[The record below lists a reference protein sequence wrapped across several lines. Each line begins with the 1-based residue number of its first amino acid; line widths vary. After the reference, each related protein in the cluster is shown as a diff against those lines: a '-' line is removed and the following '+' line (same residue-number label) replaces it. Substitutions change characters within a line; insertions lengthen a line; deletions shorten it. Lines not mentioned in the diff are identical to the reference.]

1 MSNEVIFGIE
11 MIFSIISFIAFL
23 FVVLHLK
30 STKKWV
36 KVIGLIVSIILLGTY
51 TTVSVIQLTQKQAE
65 ISKVKEKAKT
75 TKHLKT
81 AQKQEFTKKEA
92 VNAAVS
98 MLKDIQKDDIDKQL
112 KLAEDNNSKID
123 EVVPKNSLNW
133 IYLTDYMNKDE
144 IEKTTVLSLLSF
156 VQQLQKNGNKDIK
169 PLSSDFDNIIYIDS
183 KTKTA
188 QVPVNLFTG
197 TYGSISFEM
206 VYINNQW
213 RFSPYTFLESVALSN
228 QVQQVFTNS
237 NNNKE

>member
-11 MIFSIISFIAFL
+11 IILVLFLIAFL
-23 FVVLHLK
+23 LWYYISKVLK
-30 STKKWV
+30 MG
-36 KVIGLIVSIILLGTY
+36 KVLGLIISIILLGAY
-51 TTVSVIQLTQKQAE
+51 TTVSVVQLTQKQSE
-65 ISKVKEKAKT
+65 ISKVKEKAKA
-75 TKHLKT
+75 TKHLQT
-81 AQKQEFTKKEA
+81 TQKQEFTKKEA
-92 VNAAVS
+92 VNAVVS
-98 MLKDIQKDDIDKQL
+98 MLKDIQKDDIGKQL
-112 KLAEDNNSKID
+112 KIAEGNNFKIE
-123 EVVPKNSLNW
+123 EVVPKDSLNW
-133 IYLTDYMNKDE
+133 IYLTDYMNKEE

-228 QVQQVFTNS
+228 QVQQVITNS
-237 NNNKE
+237 NNKE